1 MIQHITKPFKEFFK
15 LEASSGIVL
24 LIAAILALI
33 ISNGSYSEDYFSILK
48 KTKKENFVIKSYADN
63 FIKD

>member
-1 MIQHITKPFKEFFK
+1 MINQITKPFKDFFK

-33 ISNGSYSEDYFSILK
+33 ISNGSYSDDYFLVLSKDI
-48 KTKKENFVIKSYADN
+48 TFVTEI
-63 FIKD
+63 F